1 MLKFPGLPGRQG
13 CDKDLDLLRF
23 GEKSYNSS
31 TEPIESSARKEM
43 LSILSVTH

>member
-31 TEPIESSARKEM
+31 TEPIESSVRKEM